1 MMIDTAQARREG
13 LRWVLLQV
21 INKARPYPANDRL
34 LWDVGSSLYP
44 DLTNLELQ
52 RELLFLDGLALVE
65 LTRPPAR
72 SWTATLTPAGV
83 NLVEYVTDDV
93 PGIARPAKYWR
104 E

>member
-1 MMIDTAQARREG
+1 MIETEQARREG

-21 INKARPYPANDRL
+21 VNKARPYPANDRL
-34 LWDVGSSLYP
+34 LWDVGHSLYP
-44 DLTNLELQ
+44 DMTMLELQ
-52 RELLFLDGLALVE
+52 KELLFLEGLRLVR

-72 SWTATLTPAGV
+72 SWTATLTPEGV
-83 NLVEYVTDDV
+83 NLVEYVTDDI